1 MASMRASLFAAMF
14 FTAPKAVLAC
24 PVCFGENDSPLALG
38 MNQGILMMLILVGAV
53 LAAFATFFI
62 HLVRRAN
69 MADTDG
75 ARLADRPASGH
86 PMSGV
91 QGGTV

>member
-1 MASMRASLFAAMF
+1 MRAALFTSFFFAA
-14 FTAPKAVLAC
+14 PRAVLAC

-62 HLVRRAN
+62 RLVRRAN
-69 MADTDG
+69 MADTG
-75 ARLADRPASGH
+75 GTRLADRPASGH
-86 PMSGV
+86 QMSGV

>member
-1 MASMRASLFAAMF
+1 MRAALVMSIVLG
-14 FTAPKAVLAC
+14 APSAVLAC

-62 HLVRRAN
+62 QLIRRARL
-69 MADTDG
+69 TD
-75 ARLADRPASGH
+75 ASATRLGDRPDGG
-86 PMSGV
+86 PVPGV